1 MKPLIS
7 IILIS
12 TIFLSSCGTS
22 VVLPPTEV
30 QKTPFMVDIY
40 TIWQEQSVVSIQK
53 SGRITAS
60 STLTLTAQWAG
71 EISKLSVREGQSVKA
86 GTVIATLKDTQNNY
100 DLKYSQAQNTLK
112 VQNAGIETTRINL
125 EQAVDNARIGY
136 ERASQAYETLTGKNA
151 LAADTLVNANSKTL
165 DSYNESYKT
174 YLSDTERIMTQ
185 MLYEADKILGIT
197 TNFQYANDSWE
208 PYLGTR
214 VGNSQSLANNEWNS
228 TYALRGDLRAH
239 IEKSKTINLVNP
251 DEDFEFITK
260 SYGQARK
267 LADAMLYML
276 QNSVVWWGLPQELLS
291 GWVVSWNGQRTT
303 VQASEWAYNWWRA
316 QTLTFFKGYK
326 NTELATR
333 LALESLSR
341 SLTPEELA
349 SVKATNDLKISYEN
363 ARIDMK
369 DKVEN
374 ARLSLEQAKKS
385 YETAQSLRDATLIQL
400 DANKENANIA
410 LAQAERDYAKLRITA
425 PVDGTISRVI
435 ANVWQSVNVGSQIAD
450 FTGRQPQMIIDIEP
464 SLVSSL
470 VIGQSVTVIVEDNTL
485 TGVITALSSVAN
497 ANLLST
503 VRIAIPEWQA
513 YIWKSAVIN
522 FMPENKVDWNG
533 TVTLPLDSVSII
545 SEGEGEIFIYT
556 GTGITRRNIKI
567 GKTLWDTIEILDSI
581 PTGTEVILTNMNNY
595 DANKQNIEKKPRTE
609 KLELKNQKN

>member
-1 MKPLIS
+1 MKPLIA

-12 TIFLSSCGTS
+12 TVFLSSCGTS
-22 VVLPPTEV
+22 VVLTPTEV
-30 QKTPFMVDIY
+30 QKTPFVVDTY
-40 TIWQEQSVVSIQK
+40 TVWQEQSVVSIQK

-100 DLKYSQAQNTLK
+100 DLRYSQAQNTLK

-136 ERASQAYETLTGKNA
+136 ERATQSYETLTGKNA
-151 LAADTLVNANSKTL
+151 LAADTLANSNSKTL
-165 DSYNESYKT
+165 DGYNESYKT

-228 TYALRGDLRAH
+228 TYSLRGDLRAR
-239 IEKSKTINLVNP
+239 IEKSKTINLINP
-251 DEDFEFITK
+251 AEDFEFITK
-260 SYGQARK
+260 SYEQSRK

-276 QNSVVWWGLPQELLS
+276 QNSVVWGGLPQELLS
-291 GWVVSWNGQRTT
+291 GWVASWNGQRTT
-303 VQASEWAYNWWRA
+303 VQASEWAYNGWRA

-326 NTELATR
+326 NTELATK
-333 LALESLSR
+333 LALASLSR
-341 SLTPEELA
+341 SLTAEELA
-349 SVKATNDLKISYEN
+349 SVNATTDLKISYEN

-385 YETAQSLRDATLIQL
+385 YETTQSLRDATLIQL
-400 DANKENANIA
+400 DANKENAKIA
-410 LAQAERDYAKLRITA
+410 LAQAERDYAKLRVTA
-425 PVDGTISRVI
+425 PVDGIISRVI

-450 FTGRQPQMIIDIEP
+450 FTGKQPQMIIDIEP
-464 SLVSSL
+464 SLVSNL
-470 VIGQSVTVIVEDNTL
+470 VIGQSVTVIVEDKTL
-485 TGVITALSSVAN
+485 SGVITALSSVAN
-497 ANLLST
+497 VNLLST
-503 VRIAIPEWQA
+503 VRIAIPEWQS

-522 FMPENKVDWNG
+522 FLPENKIDWSG
-533 TVTLPLDSVSII
+533 VLTLPLDSVSIV
-545 SEGEGEIFIYT
+545 SEGEWEIYIYT
-556 GTGITRRNIKI
+556 GTGMVRKTVKI
-567 GKTLWDTIEILDSI
+567 WKTLGNTIEINDIISN
-581 PTGTEVILTNMNNY
+581 GTEIILTNMNNY
-595 DANKQNIEKKPRTE
+595 DANKQNIEKRTQSWT
-609 KLELKNQKN
+609 LNN